1 MPASRPRRKTQPPG
15 RSLLAASEKL
25 ADRLASKSGTQIG
38 EGWQRFALDMYDA
51 VPELRTAARIT
62 GQAMSQCRLVIARVT
77 DGEPAP
83 LDIGTPEKPGPDAD
97 HPAQKLLEAFA
108 GGQGGQAAWLDM
120 LGVHLTVTGESISVG
135 SVDTTTPNDH
145 KLAEWGTYSPE
156 QVKAQNNNIV
166 VKTGDTMQDDIP
178 VNEEETGVTAIRIW
192 RPHPRYSW
200 QADSA
205 ARAALG
211 AMNEIILYDQHIE
224 SSAIS
229 RLISAGVFAV
239 PDGMTLPGLLAEEDT
254 DDVEVDPFMRF
265 LMQVMSTAIQD
276 RKSAAARVPILI
288 RGDKEDIAAMKHFDF
303 STPFDDKVLEL
314 RNAAIN
320 RLAVAVDMPAELLT
334 GLGALQ
340 HWTGALVTQDWVNN
354 YLQTLMQLACGSLT
368 SGWLHKALKLND
380 AGGNHGDIIVWFD
393 SSAVRVRENIGPETQ
408 WAWENGLIDDDAAR
422 RIFGF
427 DDSDALNPDEL
438 KIHMLQ
444 RMLVKAPMLAPL
456 VFPLLGFKF
465 TTEQLAEA
473 DRLSTIFRGKFVPE
487 DLGPDGLPLPPTAA
501 LATTSGLPKPS
512 GPSGPSSPRS
522 LSIPTGPGGASPTD
536 TTTSTPKKSSIAAS
550 SETRRRNGVLA

>member
-1 MPASRPRRKTQPPG
+1 
-15 RSLLAASEKL
+15 
-25 ADRLASKSGTQIG
+25 
-38 EGWQRFALDMYDA
+38 MYDA
-51 VPELRTAARIT
+51 VPELRAAARIT
-62 GQAMSQCRLVIARVT
+62 GQAMSQCRLVVARVT

-83 LDIGTPEKPGPDAD
+83 LDIGTPEAPGPDAD
-97 HPAQKLLEAFA
+97 HPAQRLLERFA

-120 LGVHLTVTGESISVG
+120 LGVHLTITGESISVG
-135 SVDTTTPNDH
+135 AVDTTTPNASP
-145 KLAEWGTYSPE
+145 LAEWATYSPE
-156 QVKAQNNNIV
+156 QVKAQNKSIV
-166 VKTGDTMQDDIP
+166 VKTGDSMQDDIP
-178 VNEEETGVTAIRIW
+178 VNEEETGVTAVRIW

-254 DDVEVDPFMRF
+254 DEVEVDPFMRF
-265 LMQVMSTAIQD
+265 LMQVMSTAIKD
-276 RKSAAARVPILI
+276 RHSAAARVPILI
-288 RGDKEDIAAMKHFDF
+288 RGDKDDIAAMKHFDF
-303 STPFDDKVLEL
+303 STPFDQTVMQL
-314 RNAAIN
+314 RDAAIK
-320 RLAVAVDMPAELLT
+320 RVAVAVDMPAELLT

-368 SGWLHKALKLND
+368 SGWLHKALKLQD
-380 AGGNHGDIIVWFD
+380 AGGDYNDIIVWFD

-408 WAWENGLIDDDAAR
+408 WAWENGLIGDDTAR

-427 DDSDALNPDEL
+427 DDSDALTTAEHERHTL
-438 KIHMLQ
+438 F

-465 TTEQLAEA
+465 TDEQLAEA

-487 DLGPDGLPLPPTAA
+487 AIGPDGLPIPPATAPA
-501 LATTSGLPKPS
+501 DTSGPLVKPS
-512 GPSGPSSPRS
+512 GPSGPPTPRS
-522 LSIPTGPGGASPTD
+522 LSIPTAPGAASPTD
-536 TTTSTPKKSSIAAS
+536 TTTSIPQKSSIAAS
-550 SETRRRNGVLA
+550 DQPRRNGVLA